1 MYGRCGDCRRVNEG
15 TWDWRMGMRKR
26 RCFLEREWGDGLE
39 YGTRDGRAK
48 GGQRGAR
55 GEQNGYQ
62 RESMK
67 KQKRSRR

>member
-1 MYGRCGDCRRVNEG
+1 VNEG

-26 RCFLEREWGDGLE
+26 RGFLGREWVDGLG

-48 GGQRGAR
+48 GGQRGVG